1 MPGSAEAYAFLDLAL
16 AGLAGHAPRVIGGQ
30 ALTAYGLPRST
41 VDIDLIVANRIVL
54 TRAWPPSEDL
64 EVRAATELDDPL
76 DGVVEWWPEDGDPRV
91 PVQVIVLDRPWLR
104 PLLERPGV
112 PVILGGRSLI
122 AVDPVAFIALKLYA
136 GGPRDRA
143 DLELLATHP
152 RWPEWRRALEAVLA
166 SLPPASVKR
175 WARWRPGEPEPD

>member
-16 AGLAGHAPRVIGGQ
+16 AGLAGHAPRV
-30 ALTAYGLPRST
+30 
-41 VDIDLIVANRIVL
+41 NRIVW

-64 EVRAATELDDPL
+64 EVRAATGLDDPL

-112 PVILGGRSLI
+112 
-122 AVDPVAFIALKLYA
+122 
-136 GGPRDRA
+136 
-143 DLELLATHP
+143 
-152 RWPEWRRALEAVLA
+152 LA